1 MQWDKLKT
9 FYFVAKYL
17 SFTKT
22 GQELNISQSA
32 ISRQIIDLEYQVGHK
47 LFKRLPRGLALTQQG
62 ELLFKNVEKMYLHS
76 IAALSQIE
84 DEYQEPQ
91 GNLKLGANVGLVNNW
106 ICDLLPDFLKT
117 YPKINLSILAKDMS
131 LDVEALE
138 VDVAL
143 QPFMPEQAE
152 LVQNH
157 LMTWNRRLY
166 ASKEYIAEFG
176 MPKNANDL
184 KNHRVIGYGAE
195 RIYLFD
201 DINWHLR
208 LSGKKGEVL
217 QPYASANS
225 WRIIFKLGCSGIGI
239 IPLAQEFPALEGSNL
254 VEVLPEIQGSPV
266 EIYFTY
272 PIQLKGVKKIV
283 VLENYLRDHIGKHH
297 RKYQP
302 PSIK

>member
-17 SFTKT
+17 SFTRT
-22 GQELNISQSA
+22 GEELNISQSA

-47 LFKRLPRGLALTQQG
+47 LFKRLPRGLALTRQG
-62 ELLFKNVEKMYLHS
+62 ELMYENVEKMYLHS
-76 IAALSQIE
+76 VAALAQID
-84 DEYQEPQ
+84 DEYTEPQ
-91 GNLKLGANVGLVNNW
+91 GSLKIGANVGLVNNW
-106 ICDLLPDFLKT
+106 LYALVPDFIKQ
-117 YPKINLSILAKDMS
+117 YPKINLSILSKDMS

-143 QPFMPEQAE
+143 QPYMPEQAE

-157 LMTWNRRLY
+157 LMTWNRRLF
-166 ASKEYIAEFG
+166 ASKEYLSEYG
-176 MPKNANDL
+176 VPKTLDDL
-184 KNHRVIGYGAE
+184 KQHRLVGFGTE
-195 RIYLFD
+195 KIYLFD

-225 WRIIFKLGCSGIGI
+225 WRVIFNLGVEGIGI
-239 IPLAQEFPALEGSNL
+239 IPLAEEFPALEGSNL
-254 VEVLPEIQGSPV
+254 VEVLPDIKGSPV

-272 PIQLKGVKKIV
+272 PIQLKNVKKIV
-283 VLENYLRDHIGKHH
+283 VFEEFLRKQIGKHH
-297 RKYQP
+297 KKIR
-302 PSIK
+302 